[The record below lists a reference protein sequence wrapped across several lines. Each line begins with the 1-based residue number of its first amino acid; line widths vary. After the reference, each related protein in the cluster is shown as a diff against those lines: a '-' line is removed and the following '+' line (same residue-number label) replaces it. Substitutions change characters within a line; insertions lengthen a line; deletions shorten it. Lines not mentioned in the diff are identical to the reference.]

1 MRHYSATLLFS
12 ILSSTIALPTTDPSS
27 QPILPRQDTSAI
39 ESLSY
44 GAYLSAPS
52 PITISN
58 PKSIRNII
66 CSTTASTTRYSR
78 FEITDTFILNA
89 GDITDRYPGD
99 TSDPN
104 QSDLTSVF
112 SLAGVTDPSVAQ
124 ADPLF
129 QPTFAEGCDV
139 SKALFWSRMGS
150 LRGPHPM
157 DIGVFNV
164 VRSGNDDGRAT
175 ATFCGVMTNSHT
187 AVGQK
192 NRYQLCNAEQ

>member
-1 MRHYSATLLFS
+1 MRHYSATLLVS
-12 ILSSTIALPTTDPSS
+12 LLTYATALPTDPSS
-27 QPILPRQDTSAI
+27 SALLPRQDGTVTDT
-39 ESLSY
+39 LNY

-58 PKSIRNII
+58 SKSIRRVI
-66 CSTTASTTRYSR
+66 CSTSASTTRYSSSD
-78 FEITDTFILNA
+78 ITYTFILNA

-99 TSDPN
+99 TADPN

-112 SLAGVTDPSVAQ
+112 SLVGGTDPSVAQ
-124 ADPLF
+124 ADPAF
-129 QPTFAEGCDV
+129 RPIFAKGCDT
-139 SKALFWSRMGS
+139 SKALFWGKMGS

-164 VRSGNDDGRAT
+164 VRSGIDDGKAS

-187 AVGQK
+187 ASGEK
-192 NRYQLCNAEQ
+192 NKYQLCNPEQ